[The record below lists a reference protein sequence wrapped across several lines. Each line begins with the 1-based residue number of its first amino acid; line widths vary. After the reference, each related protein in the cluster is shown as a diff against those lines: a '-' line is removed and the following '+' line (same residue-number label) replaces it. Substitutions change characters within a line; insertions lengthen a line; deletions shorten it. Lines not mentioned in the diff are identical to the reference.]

1 MALQIRRGTDAE
13 RTAGGGVVFAEG
25 ELIYV
30 TDTDSLYV
38 GDGSTAGGVK
48 LTDNAG
54 ATLGTYITADTIN
67 STIDLQ
73 QDLDLNGN
81 DIIGTGN
88 ININGT
94 ITATGNVNI
103 GDDANTDTVDFT
115 AKITSSLT
123 PNADST
129 YDIGAMNAR
138 WNNGYF
144 TGLVV
149 DGQVDAVAVNADVV
163 ADNSTVMVDVSANE
177 FNGNL
182 TGNVTGDTAGT
193 HTGGVVGDVTG
204 NVVGNSTGYH
214 TGDVKGS
221 VFGDDSTPIVDAVN
235 NTLAGNLTGNVTGNV
250 TGDIVGNVKGSIS
263 SSPIIDSLQG
273 PADAII
279 NAFDITATGTITGD
293 LTGNVTGNV
302 VGNSTGYHTGD
313 VKGSVFGDNSTIIV
327 DAVSNTLNGNL
338 TGDVTGNVT
347 GNVTGDVVG
356 NLTGD
361 VTGNVTGN
369 VTGDLKG
376 TLVGDDS
383 TIRVDGLSGDMYAN
397 VLTAEEVETTTL
409 NTLLIS
415 INENKI
421 SATDGP
427 TPGVT
432 YAAEGGV
439 PFIDF
444 PVSTAPA
451 EVYLTVGETA
461 GLKLSAITDPTS
473 TPSITLAQN
482 VDGSG
487 NAFTMSSG
495 AYRSPTAGFASGSAV
510 QGGDTIFLQLMGAY
524 DGSNDVAASRIK
536 LTTASV
542 ASGAIPSTLE
552 IKTTDDDGSTYDG
565 IEINSTSVAS
575 TVPVKFPSYD
585 ASAIGALT
593 AEVGMVVF
601 NTTTTKLQVCTVG
614 GGTPTW
620 TDLH

>member
-13 RTAGGGVVFAEG
+13 RTAGGGVIFAEG

-30 TDTDSLYV
+30 TDTDALYI

-54 ATLGTYITADTIN
+54 AVLGTYITADTIN

-88 ININGT
+88 ITIDGT
-94 ITATGNVNI
+94 ITATGNINI
-103 GDDANTDTVDFT
+103 GDDANSDTVDFT

-129 YDIGAMNAR
+129 YDIGGMSSR
-138 WNNGYF
+138 WRNGYF

-149 DGQVDAVAVNADVV
+149 DGQVDAVSVNADVV
-163 ADNSTVMVDVSANE
+163 ADNSTVMVDVSANT
-177 FNGNL
+177 FNGDLTGDVTGNVNGNL
-182 TGNVTGDTAGT
+182 TGNVTGNVDGDT
-193 HTGGVVGDVTG
+193 
-204 NVVGNSTGYH
+204 TGYH

-235 NTLAGNLTGNVTGNV
+235 NTLSGNLTGNVTGNV
-250 TGDIVGNVKGSIS
+250 TGN
-263 SSPIIDSLQG
+263 L
-273 PADAII
+273 
-279 NAFDITATGTITGD
+279 TGD
-293 LTGNVTGNV
+293 VAGNVTGSVKGTSGNTVLSANVGPVDAELSVLNVTATGSINGNV
-302 VGNSTGYHTGD
+302 VGDVTGDVTGNLTGD
-313 VKGSVFGDNSTIIV
+313 VKGSVFGDDSTPLV
-327 DAVSNTLNGNL
+327 DAVNNTLNGQLVGSVTGNVTGNI

-347 GNVTGDVVG
+347 GNTTGFHTGDM
-356 NLTGD
+356 
-361 VTGNVTGN
+361 
-369 VTGDLKG
+369 KG
-376 TLVGDDS
+376 SLVSDDS
-383 TIRVDGLSGDMYAN
+383 TVRVDGLSGDMYAN

-421 SATDGP
+421 LATDGP

-444 PVSTAPA
+444 PVSTQPD

-461 GLKLSAITDPTS
+461 GLKLSAITDPTN
-473 TPSITLAQN
+473 TPSVTLAQA

-487 NAFTMSSG
+487 NAFTISSG

-524 DGSNDVAASRIK
+524 DGAADVAASQIK
-536 LTTASV
+536 LTTTSV

-565 IEINSTSVAS
+565 IEISSAKVAS
-575 TVPVKFPSYD
+575 TVPVKFPSYTTTD
-585 ASAIGALT
+585 RGNLT
-593 AEVGMVVF
+593 AEVGMVIF
-601 NTTTTKLQVCTVG
+601 NTTDTKLQVCTDAVG
-614 GGTPTW
+614 PTW
-620 TDLH
+620 VDLH

>member
-13 RTAGGGVVFAEG
+13 RTAGGGVIFAEG

-30 TDTDSLYV
+30 TDTDALYI

-54 ATLGTYITADTIN
+54 AVLGTYITADTLN
-67 STIDLQ
+67 STLDLQ
-73 QDLDLNGN
+73 QNLDLNGN

-115 AKITSSLT
+115 AKITSTLT

-129 YDIGAMNAR
+129 YDIGGMSAR
-138 WNNGYF
+138 WRNGYF

-149 DGQVDAVAVNADVV
+149 DGQVDAVAVNANVV
-163 ADNSTVMVDVSANE
+163 ADNSTVMVNASTNT
-177 FNGNL
+177 FTGNL
-182 TGNVTGDTAGT
+182 TGDVTGDTAGT
-193 HTGGVVGDVTG
+193 HTGPVVGAVTG
-204 NVVGNSTGYH
+204 DTTGYH

-221 VFGDDSTPIVDAVN
+221 VFGDDSTPLVDAVN
-235 NTLAGNLTGNVTGNV
+235 NTLSGNLTGNVTGNLTGNV
-250 TGDIVGNVKGSIS
+250 TGDVTGNVTGSIKGSS
-263 SSPIIDSLQG
+263 GNTVLSANVG
-273 PADAII
+273 PVDAELSVL
-279 NAFDITATGTITGD
+279 NVTATGVINGD
-293 LTGNVTGNV
+293 VTGNVTGNV
-302 VGNSTGYHTGD
+302 VGNVTGD
-313 VKGSVFGDNSTIIV
+313 VVGSVFGDDSALLV
-327 DAVSNTLNGNL
+327 DAVNNKLNGELVGTVTGNVTGNL

-347 GNVTGDVVG
+347 GN
-356 NLTGD
+356 L
-361 VTGNVTGN
+361 TGN
-369 VTGDLKG
+369 VTGDVKG

-421 SATDGP
+421 AATDGP

-444 PVSTAPA
+444 PVSTQPD

-461 GLKLSAITDPTS
+461 GLKLSAITDPTN
-473 TPSITLAQN
+473 TPSITLAQA

-487 NAFTMSSG
+487 NAFTISSG

-524 DGSNDVAASRIK
+524 DGANDVAASQIK
-536 LTTASV
+536 LTTTSV

-552 IKTTDDDGSTYDG
+552 IKTTDDDGVTYHG
-565 IEINSTSVAS
+565 LNISSTSVAS
-575 TVPVKFPSYD
+575 TVPIGFPVVAND
-585 ASAIGALT
+585 GARGTLVPT
-593 AEVGMVVF
+593 PAKGMVILMEAGTAPAAT
-601 NTTTTKLQVCTVG
+601 NQLQFFDGSNWVNV
-614 GGTPTW
+614 
-620 TDLH
+620 